1 MFQGDPFQ
9 IWWFKAICYASFAGF
24 GGTMSYL
31 LRSID
36 TKSPVS
42 WGRAFVEATSAGF
55 VGILVLLA
63 CQAANLGEQWT
74 GLIVGV
80 CGWLGASATIKML
93 ETLVRRKLGL
103 QEKPDDEPNPKP

>member
-1 MFQGDPFQ
+1 
-9 IWWFKAICYASFAGF
+9 
-24 GGTMSYL
+24 MSYL

-36 TKSPVS
+36 GKITVS

-93 ETLVRRKLGL
+93 ETLVRKKLGI
-103 QEKPDDEPNPKP
+103 QEHSDDTQSPKS